1 MVFQLPPKSS
11 RFNKA
16 THLPFHPQDNVL
28 KPKLFP
34 ACWPLGTKIYTW
46 KATGIF
52 FLLISVTKGDIPPNH
67 HMTKHRASFFAI
79 SFLWLLFMSGG
90 HRCSKEWPS
99 YLRENKP
106 IMCCSARNSRGTTTD
121 VLVFGWNVY
130 SLEAAVGLSPLER
143 VFQEVSPRFRP
154 SHSSGS
160 LEMRAVWKRIRASP
174 VLTETHG
181 FVSERTLFPRSP
193 VVASE
198 ITRMP

>member
-1 MVFQLPPKSS
+1 MWE
-11 RFNKA
+11 FNKRMGM
-16 THLPFHPQDNVL
+16 
-28 KPKLFP
+28 KL
-34 ACWPLGTKIYTW
+34 LEHSI
-46 KATGIF
+46 
-52 FLLISVTKGDIPPNH
+52 N
-67 HMTKHRASFFAI
+67 ASFHSLVLSAKHHPPTAA
-79 SFLWLLFMSGG
+79 SLLETAPLKTFDLSSPPHPSHPPDCSGV
-90 HRCSKEWPS
+90 SKQ
-99 YLRENKP
+99 L
-106 IMCCSARNSRGTTTD
+106 CCSARNSRGTTTD